1 MMAVFKIITLLL
13 LGLGLVLGGLY
24 VVNTPLIETNTT
36 THPTI
41 DKASREALLKELKRE
56 EEQK

>member
-1 MMAVFKIITLLL
+1 MMSVFKLIMLLL
-13 LGLGLVLGGLY
+13 LGLGVVLGGLY
-24 VVNTPLIETNTT
+24 VVNAPLIETNAT

>member
-1 MMAVFKIITLLL
+1 MMSVFKLIMLLL
-13 LGLGLVLGGLY
+13 IGLGLVLGGLY
-24 VVNTPLIETNTT
+24 VVNAQLVETTAT

-41 DKASREALLKELKRE
+41 DKASREAVLKELTRE

>member
-1 MMAVFKIITLLL
+1 MMSVFKLIMLLL
-13 LGLGLVLGGLY
+13 IGLGLVLGGLY
-24 VVNTPLIETNTT
+24 VVNAQLVETNAT

-41 DKASREALLKELKRE
+41 DKASREALLKELTRE

>member
-1 MMAVFKIITLLL
+1 MLLL
-13 LGLGLVLGGLY
+13 IGLGLVLGGLY
-24 VVNTPLIETNTT
+24 VVTAPLSETDST

>member
-1 MMAVFKIITLLL
+1 MMSVFKIITLLL
-13 LGLGLVLGGLY
+13 LGLGLVLVGLY
-24 VVNTPLIETNTT
+24 VVNTPLIETTTT

-41 DKASREALLKELKRE
+41 DKASREALLKELTRE

>member
-1 MMAVFKIITLLL
+1 MSVFKLIMLLL
-13 LGLGLVLGGLY
+13 IGLGLVLGGLY
-24 VVNTPLIETNTT
+24 VVNAQLVETNAT

-41 DKASREALLKELKRE
+41 DKASREALLKELTRE

>member
-1 MMAVFKIITLLL
+1 MMSVFKLIMLLL
-13 LGLGLVLGGLY
+13 IGLGLVLGGLY
-24 VVNTPLIETNTT
+24 VVTAPLSETDST

>member
-1 MMAVFKIITLLL
+1 MSVFKLIMLLL
-13 LGLGLVLGGLY
+13 IGLGLVLGGLY
-24 VVNTPLIETNTT
+24 VVNAQLVETNAT